1 MRLSL
6 TFHQANRMNILILRA
21 MNRKSA
27 IAYFPLTAIVDGINT
42 RNPRESLSDNRRI
55 QLLLL
60 LYLSHC

>member
-1 MRLSL
+1 
-6 TFHQANRMNILILRA
+6 MNILILRA